1 MKNKTNMKE
10 PMMLSQLN
18 LRFHKKLIEALKVRA
33 GRENTSVNALAE
45 RFLDDGLKTV
55 APGDGYFQLVADP
68 EATVRQLYRHIILG
82 QTLGTSALS
91 RDELHF
97 VLVHAREAFLRRH
110 NRLATLPALDTL
122 LDITGDLLAWQ
133 VEHDRPVDGHYLK
146 GIFRLAGKN
155 WTEEFDAFRAE
166 LRPVVDQMYAEH
178 ILRPLQSDCFNL
190 ADIPDSALAGI
201 FTLPRLKAVFPLMLR
216 GLDWSGERARDL
228 AQELRPVILA
238 VTETIEA
245 GTLRLEIR
253 VDGQHPGERPGA
265 WYTTPRLHLLI
276 TGQDFVVPYGW
287 ETFSELLGLFTLYT
301 RYPETLAHGHQGE
314 RVMFSPP
321 GHVTKEGFFGIDG
334 LRIFL
339 PAEAFESLG
348 SELTTKCAEGTLA
361 EALTGM
367 RCLYGDL

>member
-1 MKNKTNMKE
+1 MINKTKME
-10 PMMLSQLN
+10 GTMMLSQLN

-82 QTLGTSALS
+82 QTFGTSALS
-91 RDELHF
+91 RDELRF
-97 VLVHAREAFLRRH
+97 VLVHAREAFLRGH
-110 NRLATLPALDTL
+110 NRLATVPALGTL
-122 LDITGDLLAWQ
+122 LDITRDLLAWQ
-133 VEHDRPVDGHYLK
+133 VRHGRPVDGHYLK
-146 GIFRLAGKN
+146 GIFRLTGEN

-178 ILRPLQSDCFNL
+178 LLRPLESDCFDLAEVPGAAL
-190 ADIPDSALAGI
+190 ADI
-201 FTLPRLKAVFPLMLR
+201 FTLPRLKAIFPLVLR
-216 GLDWSGERARDL
+216 GLDWREEKARDL
-228 AQELRPVILA
+228 ALELRPVIPA

-245 GTLRLEIR
+245 GTLRLDIR
-253 VDGQHPGERPGA
+253 IDGQHPGERPGA
-265 WYTTPRLHLLI
+265 WYDTPRLHLLI
-276 TGQDFVVPYGW
+276 TGQDFVVPCDW
-287 ETFSELLGLFTLYT
+287 APFSELLGLFSLYA
-301 RYPETLAHGHQGE
+301 RHPEALAHGHQGD

-339 PAEAFESLG
+339 PAEVFEILVRELVTRC
-348 SELTTKCAEGTLA
+348 SEGEPA
-361 EALTGM
+361 EALDGL
-367 RCLYGDL
+367 RCLYGDI

>member
-1 MKNKTNMKE
+1 
-10 PMMLSQLN
+10 MLSQLN
-18 LRFHKKLIEALKVRA
+18 LRFHKKLIDALKVRA

-55 APGDGYFQLVADP
+55 APGDGYFQLIADP

-82 QTLGTSALS
+82 QTLGSAPIT
-91 RDELHF
+91 RDELRF
-97 VLVHAREAFLRRH
+97 MLNHARNAFQH
-110 NRLATLPALDTL
+110 GKDRLATLPALGTL
-122 LDITGDLLAWQ
+122 LDITRDLLAWQ
-133 VEHDRPVDGHYLK
+133 VENDRPVDGPWLK
-146 GIFRLAGKN
+146 GIFHLTGEN
-155 WTEEFDAFRAE
+155 WTEEFDTFLAE

-178 ILRPLQSDCFNL
+178 LLRPLDSDCFDL
-190 ADIPDSALAGI
+190 AEVPDAVLAEI
-201 FTLPRLKAVFPLMLR
+201 FTLSRLKAVFPLMLR

-228 AQELRPVILA
+228 AQELRPVIPA
-238 VTETIEA
+238 VTESIEA

-253 VDGQHPGERPGA
+253 IDGQHPGERPGA

-287 ETFSELLGLFTLYT
+287 ETFSELLGLFTLYA
-301 RYPETLAHGHQGE
+301 RYPEALAHGHQGE

-339 PAEAFESLG
+339 TAEAFEVLVR
-348 SELTTKCAEGTLA
+348 ELSTRCAEGSLA
-361 EALTGM
+361 EALTGL
-367 RCLYGDL
+367 RGLYGDL

>member
-1 MKNKTNMKE
+1 
-10 PMMLSQLN
+10 MLSQLT

-55 APGDGYFQLVADP
+55 STSDGYFQLIADP

-82 QTLGTSALS
+82 QTFGAASLS
-91 RDELHF
+91 RDELRF
-97 VLVHAREAFLRRH
+97 ILAYARKAFLRGQG
-110 NRLATLPALDTL
+110 RLATLPVLRTL
-122 LDITGDLLAWQ
+122 MDITRDLLAWH
-133 VEHDRPVDGHYLK
+133 VASDRPLDVHYLT
-146 GIFRLAGKN
+146 GIFRLQGDN
-155 WTEEFDAFRAE
+155 LVEEFDVFRAD

-178 ILRPLQSDCFNL
+178 LLRPLESDCFVL
-190 ADIPDSALAGI
+190 ADIPDAALAEI

-216 GLDWSGERARDL
+216 GLDWSGEKARDL
-228 AQELRPVILA
+228 AQELRPVIPA

-253 VDGQHPGERPGA
+253 IDGQHPGERPGA

-287 ETFSELLGLFTLYT
+287 EAFSELLGLFSLYA
-301 RYPETLAHGHQGE
+301 RHPEALAHGHQGE

-321 GHVTKEGFFGIDG
+321 GHVTPEGFFGIDG
-334 LRIFL
+334 LRIFTQ
-339 PAEAFESLG
+339 ADDFESLVHVMDVHCSDG
-348 SELTTKCAEGTLA
+348 VLG
-361 EALTGM
+361 EALTGL
-367 RCLYGDL
+367 RCLYGDM